1 VIQDKGFKQD
11 LLDYFPSNLS
21 RKFVAS
27 IEDHRLRDEI
37 VINQIVNSMVNRV
50 GPSFAFRM
58 RDEAGASIDD
68 VIKNYK
74 IACEI
79 FNIEVM
85 WSDIEELD
93 NKVSPDVQID
103 MLMNIRKLIER
114 TMYWL
119 QRNRSH
125 VVSIEE
131 ITSEF
136 AESVSLIGK
145 KMVGYASQA
154 EKEHVGRLAAK
165 YQEGGVGEPL
175 AQKIACLE
183 LEFVALDIIAVNSVV
198 KQGIENVLSVYSAVS
213 NELKLSWLHG
223 CISYLPRK
231 NYWQS
236 LARSALRDDLHAE
249 NRALLTAIFQHSN
262 KRDTT
267 KKRVSDWCLN
277 NRSDIDRYLHLVS
290 LIQAENE
297 MEIEQLSVILKE
309 LHMIV
314 EKSKTK

>member
-1 VIQDKGFKQD
+1 
-11 LLDYFPSNLS
+11 
-21 RKFVAS
+21 
-27 IEDHRLRDEI
+27 
-37 VINQIVNSMVNRV
+37 
-50 GPSFAFRM
+50 
-58 RDEAGASIDD
+58 
-68 VIKNYK
+68 
-74 IACEI
+74 
-79 FNIEVM
+79 
-85 WSDIEELD
+85 
-93 NKVSPDVQID
+93 
-103 MLMNIRKLIER
+103 
-114 TMYWL
+114 
-119 QRNRSH
+119 
-125 VVSIEE
+125 
-131 ITSEF
+131 
-136 AESVSLIGK
+136 
-145 KMVGYASQA
+145 
-154 EKEHVGRLAAK
+154 
-165 YQEGGVGEPL
+165 L
-175 AQKIACLE
+175 AQKVACLE

-198 KQGIENVLSVYSAVS
+198 KRGIENVLSVYSAVS